1 MQLLQV
7 FGKKQVA
14 RSWYK
19 VLWIIIICT
28 SSFSF
33 FILWACDL
41 LPLTVGSTALW
52 CDRWLPLLPLFH
64 LIWSKWPWGA
74 WWLINSH
81 ISWLSAWNVGF
92 LNDSHFREAS
102 PTWSSDSSEITISVT
117 TKAAYCCCLT
127 FEQLNFFRS
136 KMLAGSKQLQKWFH
150 G

>member
-64 LIWSKWPWGA
+64 LIWSKCPWGA

-92 LNDSHFREAS
+92 LNDSHFRETL
-102 PTWSSDSSEITISVT
+102 PDPVT
-117 TKAAYCCCLT
+117 PVKLQ
-127 FEQLNFFRS
+127 FQSQL
-136 KMLAGSKQLQKWFH
+136 KQLIVVALHFSSLIFSAQKC
-150 G
+150 